1 MASNDQPRW
10 TQLLKM
16 IPFCHEHKHLFIW
29 GIHEAQKYLEKYL
42 VMSGI
47 TVEGYIITES
57 YGSMLPWWWQSDASD
72 CDEIEKNEYH
82 ISDVVKKYKYDKS
95 LGFLIAEEDMYL
107 NDIVKQISSEGLSFE
122 QVYILSEYNKRAI
135 AYKMTPR
142 PVDRMW
148 IEVNL
153 ADHCNLNCQMCDHFS
168 PVAKPHFLDF
178 DEYTRDIKRLA
189 ELTDGKMGIMKL
201 QGGEPLLNENI
212 IDFIKVTRETFP
224 DCIIFLFTAGLLL
237 KQWEKHPK
245 GNLWQ
250 ACHDYDVRIQ
260 FTIYPIGIDVQGIKV
275 LAKKYGVMMDAFS
288 EVGDRS
294 FQGIKRSCKH
304 PFRLEGDIEKWQFIS
319 CYQFN
324 ESITLKNGKLYTCPM
339 IPYINSFNDAFGQS
353 LSVSENDYIDI
364 YEAKTYE
371 ELSEYMTRR
380 TDFCRYCDVVSR
392 RHFDWKQSK
401 HTIDEYV
408 DAEGEWKR
416 FLCDNSEG

>member
-16 IPFCHEHKHLFIW
+16 IPFCYEHKHLFIW
-29 GIHEAQKYLEKYL
+29 GTHEAQRYLEKYL
-42 VMSGI
+42 NMSGI
-47 TVEGYIITES
+47 IVEGYIITENF
-57 YGSMLPWWWQSDASD
+57 GSMLPWWWKNDAKECFKTD
-72 CDEIEKNEYH
+72 KNEYH
-82 ISDVVKKYKYDKS
+82 FDDIVKKYGDDKS

-107 NDIVKQISSEGLSFE
+107 NDIVEQISSSGLPFE

-142 PVDRMW
+142 PVERMW

-168 PVAKPHFLDF
+168 PVAKPNFLDL

-189 ELTDGKMGIMKL
+189 ELTNGKMGIMKL

-237 KQWEKHPK
+237 KQWEKHPR

-250 ACHDYDVRIQ
+250 VCHDYDVRIQ
-260 FTIYPIGIDVQGIKV
+260 FTIYPIGIDVDGIKA

-294 FQGIKRSCKH
+294 FQGVKRSCKH
-304 PFRLEGDIEKWQFIS
+304 PFRLEGDVEKWQFIS

-324 ESITLKNGKLYTCPM
+324 ESITLKKGKLYTCPM

-371 ELSEYMTRR
+371 ELAEYMTKR
-380 TDFCRYCDVVSR
+380 TDFADIAMLFQEDILTGNKVS
-392 RHFDWKQSK
+392 
-401 HTIDEYV
+401 I
-408 DAEGEWKR
+408 
-416 FLCDNSEG
+416 L

>member
-16 IPFCHEHKHLFIW
+16 IPFCYEHKHLYIW
-29 GIHEAQKYLEKYL
+29 GTGQAQRYLEKYL
-42 VMSGI
+42 NMSGI
-47 TVEGYIITES
+47 SIEGYIITDS
-57 YGSMLPWWWQSDASD
+57 YGSMLPWWWQGKEDFSSSNDDRAYHFN
-72 CDEIEKNEYH
+72 ELVEKYRDNVSFG
-82 ISDVVKKYKYDKS
+82 ILV
-95 LGFLIAEEDMYL
+95 AEEDMYL
-107 NDIVKQISSEGLSFE
+107 NDIVGQISTLGFPFE
-122 QVYILSEYNKRAI
+122 HVYFLSEYNKRAI

-168 PVAKPHFLDF
+168 PVAKPHFLDLA
-178 DEYTRDIKRLA
+178 EYTRDIKRLA
-189 ELTDGKMGIMKL
+189 ELTGEKMGIMKL

-224 DCIIFLFTAGLLL
+224 DCILFLFTAGLLL
-237 KQWEKHPK
+237 KKWETHPK

-260 FTIYPIGIDVQGIKV
+260 FTIYPIGIDVAGIKA

-288 EVGDRS
+288 EVGDRT
-294 FQGIKRSCKH
+294 FQGTKRSCKH
-304 PFRLEGDIEKWQFIS
+304 PFRLEGDVEKWQFIS

-324 ESITLKNGKLYTCPM
+324 ESITLKDGKLYTCPM
-339 IPYINSFNDAFGQS
+339 IPYIDSFNDYFNQF

-364 YEAKTYE
+364 YKAKSYE
-371 ELSEYMTRR
+371 ELAEFMTRR

-392 RHFDWKQSK
+392 RHFDWKQSE
-401 HTIDEYV
+401 HTIGEYV

-416 FLCDNSEG
+416 FLCDKDGE

>member
-1 MASNDQPRW
+1 MASIDQPRW

-16 IPFCHEHKHLFIW
+16 IPFCYEHKHLFIW
-29 GIHEAQKYLEKYL
+29 GTARPQRFLEKYL
-42 VMSGI
+42 KMSGI
-47 TVEGYIITES
+47 SVDGYIITDT
-57 YGSMLPWWWQSDASD
+57 YGSMLPWWWQGNDNCSIEE
-72 CDEIEKNEYH
+72 DEKTFHFHDLIEK
-82 ISDVVKKYKYDKS
+82 YKNDS
-95 LGFLIAEEDMYL
+95 SFGILVAEEDMYL
-107 NDIVKQISSEGLSFE
+107 NDIVKQISSEHFSFDH
-122 QVYILSEYNKRAI
+122 VYFLSEYNKRAI

-142 PVDRMW
+142 PVERMW

-168 PVAKPHFLDF
+168 PVAKPHFLDLN
-178 DEYTRDIKRLA
+178 EYTRDIKRLSQ
-189 ELTDGKMGIMKL
+189 LTGGKMGIMKL
-201 QGGEPLLNENI
+201 QGGEPLLNDNI
-212 IDFIKVTRETFP
+212 IDYIKVTRETFP

-237 KQWEKHPK
+237 KQWEKNPK

-260 FTIYPIGIDVQGIKV
+260 FTIYPIGIDLDGIKA

-294 FQGIKRSCKH
+294 FQGVKRSCKH
-304 PFRLEGDIEKWQFIS
+304 PFRLEGDVEKWQFIS

-339 IPYINSFNDAFGQS
+339 IPYIDSFNEYFNQK
-353 LSVSENDYIDI
+353 LLVSDNDYIDI
-364 YEAKTYE
+364 YKANSYE
-371 ELSEYMTRR
+371 ELAEFMTRR

-392 RHFDWKQSK
+392 RHYDWKQSD

-408 DAEGEWKR
+408 DKDGEWKR
-416 FLCDNSEG
+416 FTCD